1 MDERLDQVTQMGRGV
16 DQLEHRRR
24 RDAEEAE
31 LQEEAARLDAS
42 VDERAEDQLRVLD
55 PVEEVLPHRR
65 AVEVTEE
72 QVQD

>member
-1 MDERLDQVTQMGRGV
+1 MGRGV

-55 PVEEVLPHRR
+55 PVEEVLHTGVLLRLPRNR
-65 AVEVTEE
+65 FRTKS
-72 QVQD
+72 QK